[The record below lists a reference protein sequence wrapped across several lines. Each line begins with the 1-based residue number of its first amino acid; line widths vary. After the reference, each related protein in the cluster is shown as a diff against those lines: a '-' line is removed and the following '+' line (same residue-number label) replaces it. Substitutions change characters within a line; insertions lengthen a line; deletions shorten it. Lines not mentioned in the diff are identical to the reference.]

1 MKVNISGRSYE
12 FRDDIQH
19 YIQKRA
25 KKLSR
30 HTPNSL
36 SLSVTMKRQKNSYT
50 ALVNH
55 TTKRKIFHA
64 NAVSNH
70 PTSAL
75 NQAMEKI
82 ESQIRRNKG
91 RKKTIF
97 KDVRY
102 QIKYRSTNSKR
113 LRREILKYSQSLN
126 EEGKQKKN

>member
-1 MKVNISGRSYE
+1 MQINISGRSYE
-12 FRDDIQH
+12 FSDDIQH

-30 HTPNSL
+30 HLPNSL

-55 TTKRKIFHA
+55 TTKKKIFHA

-82 ESQIRRNKG
+82 ESQIRRYKG
-91 RKKTIF
+91 RKRNIF
-97 KDVRY
+97 KDLRY
-102 QIKYRSTNSKR
+102 QGNMGQL
-113 LRREILKYSQSLN
+113 LRN
-126 EEGKQKKN
+126 A